1 MDHFQFDIDSD
12 TSMQI
17 QCNLCTN
24 RNLMRRFVESH
35 VQKVHMSRMRF
46 ICEICQLMTENPQR
60 ALEHNEKFKNSKIEN
75 SKFKNSKI
83 ENSIKNSIVCR
94 IQDPMEI
101 SQEYRQEFLLKF
113 DLCFPDLEPF
123 IDLPLKA
130 SNQEWANAN
139 LQSPTVVEKFPL
151 EPQMVANS
159 SRGEEN
165 LINGEYSGLFA
176 NLLVPLVAKTVP
188 TVERTVPT
196 AAKTVPT
203 AAKTVPTVAKTV
215 PTVAKTVPT
224 AAITVP
230 TVANTVPTVERTV
243 PTFTKTVSTAAKTI
257 STVTNEHENFP
268 FIGENPEMEFE
279 SDVKP
284 IENVD
289 QQKLLVI
296 IENFNTEPF
305 STLNEEFQ
313 QTPQRKFSEE
323 KKRKKIE

>member
-1 MDHFQFDIDSD
+1 
-12 TSMQI
+12 
-17 QCNLCTN
+17 
-24 RNLMRRFVESH
+24 
-35 VQKVHMSRMRF
+35 
-46 ICEICQLMTENPQR
+46 
-60 ALEHNEKFKNSKIEN
+60 
-75 SKFKNSKI
+75 
-83 ENSIKNSIVCR
+83 
-94 IQDPMEI
+94 
-101 SQEYRQEFLLKF
+101 LLKF

-224 AAITVP
+224 AAKTVPTVTKTVPTVAITVP